1 MKTSDKALGEDY
13 SEKFMI
19 GDLISWVEFNWMDYG
34 TGDTTKETFYGILI
48 ELITKVSGGREV
60 CFARVMPN
68 TRDTIMEISV
78 IRIRKFETI

>member
-19 GDLISWVEFNWMDYG
+19 GDLVSWIEFNWMDYS
-34 TGDTTKETFYGILI
+34 TGDTTKQIFHGILI
-48 ELITKVSGGREV
+48 ELKIKKSGGRDV

-68 TRDTIMEISV
+68 TKDTIMEISV
-78 IRIRKFETI
+78 IRIRKFGTI